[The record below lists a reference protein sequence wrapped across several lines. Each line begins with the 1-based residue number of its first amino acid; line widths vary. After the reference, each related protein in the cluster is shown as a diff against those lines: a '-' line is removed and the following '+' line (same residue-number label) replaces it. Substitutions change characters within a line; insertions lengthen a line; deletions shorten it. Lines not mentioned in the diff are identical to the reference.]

1 MKTTAHRVK
10 FILYVVLML
19 ISLFLGGVA
28 IAYRWEILWVLFFTL
43 LFALFLV
50 LAGYVYM
57 SSQRDSAYDVLRK
70 QKLHDEEDARRRM
83 EYFANMSHEI
93 RTPINAILGYDELIL
108 REYNDPALRQYA
120 YNIRSAGN
128 TLLSLINDSLDYSRI
143 EAGKMELFPTEYDL
157 SVVIEDMMSLIRP
170 RALAKGLDLKG
181 YVNENIP
188 RRLYGDAERLK
199 QCIANILTNAVKYTE
214 EGEIDFSVDYE
225 KIESKA
231 GSDGKEIILKVA
243 VRDTGIGI
251 KKEDLQRLYKP
262 FERIEE
268 DKIKT
273 IEGSG
278 LGISI
283 VRQILALM
291 DSELKVESIYGEGSN
306 FHFSIKQKVV
316 GSEPIGDFE
325 QSYARSVM
333 DKNHFKISFTA
344 PDARVLIVDD
354 AELNL
359 AVMESLLNGT
369 GIQVDSA
376 LSATTGLELAMRNKY
391 DMIFIDLL
399 MPGMSGEE
407 MTTMLKNTD
416 GINFNTTCIA
426 LTAGSRQE
434 VRSVYKKQG
443 FTDYLL
449 KPVVFKE
456 IEAIL
461 LRYLPDEKIK
471 KKSSS
476 SNKRKKA
483 GIPILATEEKLQEA
497 YKILSQRESLN

>member
-1 MKTTAHRVK
+1 MKIAAHRVK
-10 FILYVVLML
+10 FILYIILML

-28 IAYRWEILWVLFFTL
+28 IAYKWEILWVLFFTL

-70 QKLHDEEDARRRM
+70 QKQIDEEDARRRM
-83 EYFANMSHEI
+83 AYFANMSHEI

-143 EAGKMELFPTEYDL
+143 EAGKRELFPTEYDL
-157 SVVIEDMMSLIRP
+157 SVVVEDMMSLIRP

-188 RRLYGDAERLK
+188 RMLYGDSDRLK

-225 KIESKA
+225 KIEPGADSEYE
-231 GSDGKEIILKVA
+231 EILLKVA

-251 KKEDLQRLYKP
+251 RKEDLKRLYRP

-268 DKIKT
+268 EKIRS

-283 VRQILALM
+283 VRQILSLM
-291 DSELKVESIYGEGSN
+291 GSELKVESIYGEGSN
-306 FHFSIKQKVV
+306 FHFAIKQKVV

-333 DKNHFKISFTA
+333 DKSHFKISFTA
-344 PDARVLIVDD
+344 PEARVLIVDD

-359 AVMESLLNGT
+359 AVMEGLLNGT

-376 LSATTGLELAMRNKY
+376 LSAQTGLEFAKANKY
-391 DMIFIDLL
+391 DMIFVDLL
-399 MPGMSGEE
+399 MPGMSGKE
-407 MTTMLKNTD
+407 MTSSLQSTE
-416 GINFNTTCIA
+416 GINAETPCIA
-426 LTAGSRQE
+426 LTAGARQE
-434 VRSVYKKQG
+434 VRSEYKKQG
-443 FTDYLL
+443 FSDYLV
-449 KPVVFKE
+449 KPIAFKE
-456 IEAIL
+456 LESL
-461 LRYLPDEKIK
+461 LIRYLPDEKIK
-471 KKSSS
+471 KKKGSKNIRNNS
-476 SNKRKKA
+476 A
-483 GIPILATEEKLQEA
+483 TPVLATDEKLQEA
-497 YKILSQRESLN
+497 YKILAQREPK

>member
-1 MKTTAHRVK
+1 MKTVTHRVK
-10 FILYVVLML
+10 FILYLILML

-43 LFALFLV
+43 LFALFLI

-70 QKLHDEEDARRRM
+70 QKAHDEEDARRRI

-143 EAGKMELFPTEYDL
+143 EAGKMELFPNEYDL

-170 RALAKGLDLKG
+170 RALAKGLNLKG

-188 RRLYGDAERLK
+188 RRLYGDADRLK

-214 EGEIDFSVDYE
+214 DGEIDFSVDYE
-225 KIESKA
+225 KIESNA
-231 GSDGKEIILKVA
+231 SFDNQEILLKVA

-251 KKEDLQRLYKP
+251 KKEDLQRLYRP

-268 DKIKT
+268 EKIKT

-283 VRQILALM
+283 VRQILSLM
-291 DSELKVESIYGEGSN
+291 GSELQVESIYGEGSN
-306 FHFSIKQKVV
+306 FHFAIKQKVV

-325 QSYARSVM
+325 QTYARSVM
-333 DKNHFKISFTA
+333 DKDHFTISFTA
-344 PDARVLIVDD
+344 PDAKVLVVDD

-376 LSATTGLELAMRNKY
+376 LSAQTGLELAMQNKY
-391 DMIFIDLL
+391 DIIFIDLM
-399 MPGMSGEE
+399 MPGMSGRE
-407 MTTMLKNTD
+407 MTSRLKGTE
-416 GINFNTTCIA
+416 GINSDTTCIA
-426 LTAGSRQE
+426 LTAGARQE
-434 VRSVYKKQG
+434 VRSEYKKQG
-443 FTDYLL
+443 FADYLL

-456 IEAIL
+456 LESIL
-461 LRYLPDEKIK
+461 LRYIPDEKIV
-471 KKSSS
+471 KKSSFS
-476 SNKRKKA
+476 AKRKNP
-483 GIPILATEEKLQEA
+483 GLPVLASEEKFQEA
-497 YKILSQRESLN
+497 LKILSQREA